1 MAAATA
7 ADIRLVGAAM
17 TRKKRRRVSRKHRR
31 TEESGR
37 GSGSGRGLTIRAAKD
52 REINIWRNTERAE
65 QSESEEELQQKMAGR
80 RIERKE
86 AGHDGVA
93 PLLTVTSCEREQDE
107 TNRSASVGCMEEGKM
122 I

>member
-1 MAAATA
+1 MDKALLSWHESMRSAQEAER
-7 ADIRLVGAAM
+7 IE
-17 TRKKRRRVSRKHRR
+17 RRRQA
-31 TEESGR
+31 
-37 GSGSGRGLTIRAAKD
+37 LTIRAAKD

-107 TNRSASVGCMEEGKM
+107 TNRSASVGCIEE
-122 I
+122 